1 MSRPQFYIQ
10 DTRSTVGNNVLW
22 WAKGDNGYTTDLNK
36 AEIYTLDEAQR
47 KYNGRPSDL
56 PWPKDYVDTLTH
68 PAVDMQYLR
77 REDAQKCDPEGALG
91 FYVQASRRYD
101 GNDVL
106 WRPMGGG
113 APTADLGAAQ
123 VHTLDEAHR
132 VMGSESMES
141 TENTIWPKAY
151 IDEKVRLAVS
161 IERLKQTAAFR
172 RSGIVFVKPAKAKR
186 EMIKCGE
193 CGRFMSQAQ
202 LWAGACPKCGAD
214 NRP

>member
-1 MSRPQFYIQ
+1 MSRPQFYLQ

-36 AEIYTLDEAQR
+36 AEIYMLDEAQC

-68 PAVDMQYLR
+68 PAIDMQYLR
-77 REDAQKCDPEGALG
+77 REDAQKCDPDGALG

-113 APTADLGAAQ
+113 APTADLGATQ

-132 VMGSESMES
+132 VMDSESAL
-141 TENTIWPKAY
+141 WPKAY

-161 IERLKQTAAFR
+161 VKRLKRDAR
-172 RSGIVFVKPAKAKR
+172 VLHSGIVFVKPVKEKR
-186 EMIKCGE
+186 EVLKCGS
-193 CGRFMSQAQ
+193 CGVFMSEAQ
-202 LWAGACPKCGAD
+202 LWSGACPRCGGD